1 MRFDENDPADRQAFD
16 EASKVRIGDTV
27 KVVRG
32 RKVPLGFVGQVTWIG
47 DRGYGESVRISPENG
62 EVKFTSTRNVE
73 VVHPDFVGPGDWV
86 EYLESLKPQ
95 PTGLLHKGSLV
106 RTRDGLEGKVFWTD
120 GVRVGFDTGGTA
132 PHNNQWVDI
141 MDCDVLGPDGFS
153 APAAVKLR
161 FRGLH
166 EADTKFWG
174 AQPAPFNKTK
184 YLRKCEGKG
193 YEALTSTLE
202 RIFILPDLK
211 GAK

>member
-1 MRFDENDPADRQAFD
+1 MRFDENDPADRQAFY
-16 EASKVRIGDTV
+16 EASKVSIGTTV

-47 DRGYGESVRISPENG
+47 DRGYGESVRIAPENG
-62 EVKFTSTRNVE
+62 EVKFTSIRNVE
-73 VVHPDFVGPGDWV
+73 VAHPDFVGPGDWV

-120 GVRVGFDTGGTA
+120 GVRVGLDPLGV
-132 PHNNQWVDI
+132 PHNTQWVDI

-153 APAAVKLR
+153 APAAVKRR